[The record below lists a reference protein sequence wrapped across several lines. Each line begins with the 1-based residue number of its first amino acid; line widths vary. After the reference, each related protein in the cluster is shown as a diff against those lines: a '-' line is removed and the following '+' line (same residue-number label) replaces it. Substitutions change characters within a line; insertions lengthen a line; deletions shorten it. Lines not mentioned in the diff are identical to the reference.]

1 MTIEE
6 LQEYIE
12 EEDVKFIRLAFRD
25 AYGVQKNISI
35 MSSEIVKTY
44 ESGTPINARE
54 IAGFEDCPFAV
65 LYLRPNIDT
74 MAILPWRP
82 DSGRV
87 IRMFCD
93 IYTPDGEEYVSE
105 FLIISSKPP
114 NSHSTDDDNIK
125 SDLVF
130 ILNNFSVIKN
140 RQKYE
145 EHKNCEDNRHP
156 EKIFY
161 FLGTD
166 ISLSV
171 YTAYAGSSKCIYT
184 FDFYDFRL
192 FGQ

>member
-93 IYTPDGEEYVSE
+93 IYTPDGEEYVSDTRAILKNAVKAATEAGVE
-105 FLIISSKPP
+105 FRFGTEMEFYLFKR
-114 NSHSTDDDNIK
+114 DDNGEP
-125 SDLVF
+125 S
-130 ILNNFSVIKN
+130 
-140 RQKYE
+140 
-145 EHKNCEDNRHP
+145 
-156 EKIFY
+156 
-161 FLGTD
+161 
-166 ISLSV
+166 ISRPSGIPCPPCSPN
-171 YTAYAGSSKCIYT
+171 AMNAW
-184 FDFYDFRL
+184 
-192 FGQ
+192 